1 MYLCRRKQKSGK
13 PTNLRRNIQREPA
26 MTKEEIDREHPID
39 LSTEV
44 LVRHTNGGSLTVYNS
59 IDRTT
64 GDFHRILSC
73 AEYFARQG
81 RTVVV
86 TPKLD
91 VPYKNPAYD
100 LIYGTLRGTPYYG
113 KCPDLLV
120 DGVWYEHEGFCGS
133 NPKRSFRNMCNHGF
147 KQSERVIIEDCGL
160 TERQMRKSLAER
172 LKNGIAVDEL
182 WIHDDE
188 GLRLFFKNT

>member
-1 MYLCRRKQKSGK
+1 
-13 PTNLRRNIQREPA
+13 

-81 RTVVV
+81 RTVVM

-100 LIYGTLRGTPYYG
+100 LVYGTLRGTPYYG

-147 KQSERVIIEDCGL
+147 KQSDKIIIEGCGMSDGYML
-160 TERQMRKSLAER
+160 RSIGGQIKSGVRVSEVWLHDKDNYLLLFKTES
-172 LKNGIAVDEL
+172 
-182 WIHDDE
+182 
-188 GLRLFFKNT
+188 